1 MSTSSKHLLQQGEV
15 LKALAGIVI
24 RSAMGEKGA
33 GVKEVPGPVF
43 NETVPPRDPGLVRD
57 YIRNVGGSPSWYKGL
72 VPAHMYPQW
81 GFPIMGKPLAD
92 LPYPMP
98 KIINAG
104 VKLEM
109 HAPIPANE
117 ALQLEAQL
125 VQLNENEKRALIKNR
140 LVTGTASAPRA
151 MESTVTAFFP
161 LKKKGGAKK
170 KKKKKEKPHIPADAR
185 QIDAWK
191 LSGRAGLDF
200 AMLTG
205 DFNPVHWIRPLARAS
220 GFRGVILHG
229 YASMARVIES
239 FNRQLFAG
247 EPSRLASLDVRF
259 SAPIVL
265 PGKVG
270 VFIHG
275 DNECFVGK
283 APGAP
288 ACLTGS
294 YTLRK

>member
-1 MSTSSKHLLQQGEV
+1 MAASSKHLLQQGAV
-15 LKALAGIVI
+15 LKALGGIVA
-24 RSAMGEKGA
+24 RSAMGKQGH
-33 GVKEVPGPVF
+33 GVSEVPGPIF
-43 NETVPPRDPGLVRD
+43 HETVAPRDAGLVRD
-57 YIRNVGGSPSWYKGL
+57 YIRNVGGSPSWYKGV

-104 VKLEM
+104 VRLEM
-109 HAPIPANE
+109 NAPIPAGE

-125 VQLNENEKRALIKNR
+125 THLNETETRALIKNS

-151 MESTVTAFFP
+151 IESTVTAFFP
-161 LKKKGGAKK
+161 LRKKDGGG
-170 KKKKKEKPHIPADAR
+170 KKKKKEKPGIPVDAR
-185 QIDAWK
+185 QIDSWR

-200 AMLTG
+200 ALLTG
-205 DFNPVHWIRPLARAS
+205 DFNPVHWIPAVARMS
-220 GFRGVILHG
+220 GFRGAILHG
-229 YASMARVIES
+229 YASMARLIES
-239 FNRQLFAG
+239 LNRQLLAG
-247 EPSRLASLDVRF
+247 DPTRLAVVDVRF

-265 PGKVG
+265 PGEVG
-270 VFIHG
+270 VFLHG
-275 DNECFVGK
+275 EDECYVGK

-288 ACLTGS
+288 ACLTGI